1 METWSIFHGQEVWGH
16 GDAGLAHDWA
26 VLTGARELGE
36 FHAFIISDLQD
47 LRSRTGQGILLLR
60 IHNPWGRRCWHGLW
74 REG

>member
-1 METWSIFHGQEVWGH
+1 MSCPVWGH

-47 LRSRTGQGILLLR
+47 LRSWTGQGILLLR
-60 IHNPWGRRCWHGLW
+60 IHNPWGRRSWQGLW